1 VTVIVVHGGCGN
13 PSGGTVAHEEDYHR
27 GLEEAVRAAAAA
39 LTAGAGAL
47 GAVQA
52 AVSRLEDAPMF
63 NAGRGSVLTS
73 DATVEMDAAI
83 MCGRTGAAGAVAAVT
98 TVRHPVALARA
109 VMEATDDVMLVGA
122 GAEALAEQRELER
135 MDAGWFVTERQLE
148 RLRRSEAGRAHE
160 DPGDTPIGTV
170 GAVVLDRDGF
180 LAAATSTGG
189 RRGQRPG
196 RVGDSPIVGAGVFA
210 DSTAAV
216 SATGNGEAMV
226 RTCGA
231 HEVSALMRHARLGV
245 ADACARVTGGIEE
258 IGLIA
263 VDSEGNFTMPF
274 DTTLMH
280 RAWQVDDG
288 PVETRVFRRDARSSA
303 PEL

>member
-1 VTVIVVHGGCGN
+1 VIVVHGGCGN
-13 PSGGTVAHEEDYHR
+13 PSGGTVQGEEDYHR
-27 GLEEAVRAAAAA
+27 GLSEAVHAAAAA

-73 DATVEMDAAI
+73 AATVEMDAAI
-83 MCGRTGAAGAVAAVT
+83 MCGRRGLSGSVAAVT

-109 VMEATDDVMLVGA
+109 VMETTGDAMLVGA
-122 GAEALAEQRELER
+122 GAEALAAERELER
-135 MDAGWFVTERQLE
+135 MDPGWFVTARQRE
-148 RLRRSEAGRAHE
+148 RLRRAQEGVAHE
-160 DPGDTPIGTV
+160 DAGDTPIGTV
-170 GAVVLDRDGF
+170 GAVVLDSEGA

-210 DSTAAV
+210 NATVAV
-216 SATGNGEAMV
+216 SATGNGEEMV
-226 RTCGA
+226 RRCGA
-231 HEVSALMRHARLGV
+231 HEVSALMRHAGLGV
-245 ADACARVTGGIEE
+245 AEACDRVAAGIEE

-263 VDSEGNFTMPF
+263 VDAEGNFAMPF

-280 RAWQVDDG
+280 RGWKVDDG
-288 PVETRVFRRDARSSA
+288 AVETCVFRD
-303 PEL
+303 